1 MTVSNMPTEIARKSQ
16 TLVLQALQTEKRQT
30 QIAAAM
36 DCSQST
42 VSRLK
47 NEHLENF
54 CLMLAHAGLKVVEPD
69 APVVDEEKLKAMIL
83 LFANDVSVER
93 MFELV
98 TRNKHE

>member
-16 TLVLQALQTEKRQT
+16 TLILHALQTEKRQT

-54 CLMLAHAGLKVVEPD
+54 CLMLAHAGLKVVESD
-69 APVVDEEKLKAMIL
+69 APVVDEEKLKALIV
-83 LFANDVSVER
+83 LFADR
-93 MFELV
+93 IGADELFRLI
-98 TRNKHE
+98 TRSEQ

>member
-1 MTVSNMPTEIARKSQ
+1 MPTEIARKSQ
-16 TLVLQALQTEKRQT
+16 TLILQALQTEKRQT

-54 CLMLAHAGLKVVEPD
+54 CLMLAHAGLKVVESD
-69 APVVDEEKLKAMIL
+69 APVVDEEKLKALIV
-83 LFANDVSVER
+83 LFADR
-93 MFELV
+93 IGADELFRLI
-98 TRNKHE
+98 TRSEQ

>member
-16 TLVLQALQTEKRQT
+16 TLILQALQTEKRQT

-54 CLMLAHAGLKVVEPD
+54 CLMLAHAGLKVVESD
-69 APVVDEEKLKAMIL
+69 APVVDEEKLKALIV
-83 LFANDVSVER
+83 LFADRIGADEPFR
-93 MFELV
+93 LI
-98 TRNKHE
+98 TRSEQ

>member
-16 TLVLQALQTEKRQT
+16 TLILQALQTEKRQT

-54 CLMLAHAGLKVVEPD
+54 CLMLAHAGLKVVESD
-69 APVVDEEKLKAMIL
+69 APVVDEEKLKALIV
-83 LFANDVSVER
+83 LFADR
-93 MFELV
+93 IGADELFRLI
-98 TRNKHE
+98 TRGGQ